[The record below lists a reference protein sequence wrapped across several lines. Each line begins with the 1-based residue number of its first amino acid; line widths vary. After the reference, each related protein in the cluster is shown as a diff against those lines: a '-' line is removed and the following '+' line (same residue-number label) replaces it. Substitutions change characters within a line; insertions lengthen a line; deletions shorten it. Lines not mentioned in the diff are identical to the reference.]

1 MQITYNVNEIKTCEI
16 GEKIYFGSELF
27 KVTNI
32 IKAGEIITVE
42 AEKDEYD
49 SSLDFMFGSRR

>member
-16 GEKIYFGSELF
+16 GEQINFGSESF

-49 SSLDFMFGSRR
+49 SSLDLIFGSRR